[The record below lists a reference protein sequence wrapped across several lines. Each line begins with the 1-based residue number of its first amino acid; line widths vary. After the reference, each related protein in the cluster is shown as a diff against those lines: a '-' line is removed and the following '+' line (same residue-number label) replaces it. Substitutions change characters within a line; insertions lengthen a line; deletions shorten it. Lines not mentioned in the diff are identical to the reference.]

1 MMKKV
6 IMSLVAWLLVLP
18 LGAQT
23 WDSIPG
29 YRPQISLPAL
39 DSTVVDS
46 TKVRLSEETPIT
58 NQSLLLGGGNFFD
71 KLGCGSYRYGEFR
84 LLFGREKDSSITAG
98 GLFLNYNDFRSLV
111 DNYFYQGRE
120 FAFGPALNFGSRHW
134 SKKKEIWGWVNLG
147 LRFSFDNG
155 SIDQYQSEQK
165 DQMIYLFAGIL
176 FKNKLG
182 GSPFF
187 MQKIMVTYQQP
198 FRKER
203 VSSRENSPLSN
214 PPTNK
219 GYFQLKLENTFVS
232 VPLIKKGTLRFE
244 PKIIGSGAYRFYDKK
259 LVTTLGLGL
268 SLTRR
273 YSQELISLEGGIK
286 FNESLNGSVFYVGVS
301 ADLIQIG
308 KALFQK
314 KTTKK

>member
-29 YRPQISLPAL
+29 YRPQIALPAL

-98 GLFLNYNDFRSLV
+98 GLFLNYNDSRSLV
-111 DNYFYQGRE
+111 DNYLYQGRE

-147 LRFSFDNG
+147 LRFSWDKG
-155 SIDQYQSEQK
+155 SIDKYRSEQT
-165 DQMIYLFAGIL
+165 DQMIYLFGGIL

-182 GSPFF
+182 GGPFF

-198 FRKER
+198 VKKER
-203 VSSRENSPLSN
+203 VSSWENEPLTD

-219 GYFQLKLENTFVS
+219 GFVQLKLENTFVS
-232 VPLIKKGTLRFE
+232 LPLVKKGMLRFE
-244 PKIIGSGAYRFYDKK
+244 PKIIGQASYRFYDQRV
-259 LVTTLGLGL
+259 VTTLGLGL

-273 YSQELISLEGGIK
+273 YSQELVSLEGGIK
-286 FNESLNGSVFYVGVS
+286 FKDSPNGPVFYVGVS